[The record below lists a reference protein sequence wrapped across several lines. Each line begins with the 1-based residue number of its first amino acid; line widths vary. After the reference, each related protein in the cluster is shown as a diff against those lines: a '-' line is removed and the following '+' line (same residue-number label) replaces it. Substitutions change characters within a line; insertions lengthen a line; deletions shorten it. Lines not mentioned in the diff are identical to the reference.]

1 MKKFVL
7 VGITILFLS
16 SCGDF
21 SPAPLSTASPNVP
34 TIITEKTVETSTTTN
49 TASPTGIESTAT
61 VVLAKGLAPDKLRK
75 YIGLHYPPLPDGLSQ
90 IFGLLIWDSNEYSLT
105 LVSDGENKMLWL
117 GKLTHQ
123 DSSSEAYWEVKDILE
138 LPKLDGDVVLI
149 PDGCLL
155 NKKLDSEIFVIGNV
169 TNEKILFAWRANT
182 KLGIFEII
190 SANGIECLTDKA
202 IGLK

>member
-7 VGITILFLS
+7 VTITILFLS
-16 SCGDF
+16 SCGDL

-34 TIITEKTVETSTTTN
+34 TIITEKMMGTSTTTN

-61 VVLAKGLAPDKLRK
+61 AVLTKGLAPDKLRK
-75 YIGLHYPPLPDGLSQ
+75 YIGLHYPPLPDGLSE
-90 IFGLLIWDSNEYSLT
+90 IFGLLISDSNDYSLT

-117 GKLTHQ
+117 EKLTHR
-123 DSSSEAYWEVKDILE
+123 DPSGKVYWEVKDILE
-138 LPKLDGDVVLI
+138 LPKVDGDVVLI

-169 TNEKILFAWRANT
+169 TNETILFAWRANT

-190 SANGIECLTDKA
+190 SANGIECLTDKSMR
-202 IGLK
+202 LK